1 MLRLRASNSAGI
13 FSGASGGLTPVQSAT
28 LDGLLAKIKLTDK
41 QAEKRDE
48 LIAKRDAKS
57 ELSEGAKSII
67 EELIDEPMYMYKDSF
82 GNRETEKGTRVEDE
96 SIELYNRIFF
106 TDYKKL
112 VEGDEFYELSYKC
125 LGGHPD
131 IVDKE
136 RLKVIDIKSPW
147 SKKTFPKLE
156 SKAEKKVKAS
166 GYDWQLKSYLFM
178 LRKMTGL
185 DWRDGEVAYMLSDT
199 PEDLLNEWDEPTLHY
214 MGDIPDQLRATIVK
228 VTLTDD
234 DIAVMDAMLDAS
246 IEYAKWYTEYL
257 KTKNQ

>member
-1 MLRLRASNSAGI
+1 MIRLRASNSSGI

-28 LDGLLAKIKLTDK
+28 LDGLLAKVKLTEI
-41 QAEKRDE
+41 QAAKRDE
-48 LIAKRDAKS
+48 LIAKRDAKP
-57 ELSEGAKSII
+57 ELSDGAKTII
-67 EELIDEPMYMYKDSF
+67 EDIVNTTAYQYKDSF
-82 GNRETEKGTRVEDE
+82 GSRETDKGTRVEDD

-112 VEGDEFYELSYKC
+112 VEGDEFYELVYKC

-131 IVDKE
+131 IADKK
-136 RLKVIDIKSPW
+136 RLKVVDIKSPW

-156 SKAEKKVKAS
+156 SKAQKKVKEA
-166 GYDWQLKSYLFM
+166 GYDWQIKSYLFM

-214 MGDIPDQLRATIVK
+214 MGDVPDQLRATIVK

-234 DIAVMDAMLDAS
+234 EIAVMDAALDAS
-246 IEYAKWYTEYL
+246 IEYAKWYTDYL

>member
-1 MLRLRASNSAGI
+1 MLKLRASNSSGI
-13 FSGASGGLTPVQSAT
+13 FSGATGGLTPLQAST
-28 LDGLLAKIKLTDK
+28 LEGLLAKIKLTDK

-48 LIAKRDAKS
+48 LIAKRDANP
-57 ELSEGAKSII
+57 ELSDGAKTII
-67 EELIDEPMYMYKDSF
+67 EELIDEPIYMYKDSF

-96 SIELYNRIFF
+96 SIDLYNRIFF

-112 VEGDEFYELSYKC
+112 VEGDEFYELAYKC

-131 IVDKE
+131 IADKE

-185 DWRDGEVAYMLSDT
+185 DWRDGEVAYMLTDT

-214 MGDIPDQLRATIVK
+214 MGDIPDHLRATIVK
-228 VTLTDD
+228 VTLTDE

-246 IEYAKWYTEYL
+246 IEYAIKYINYL
-257 KTKNQ
+257 NLKNL

>member
-1 MLRLRASNSAGI
+1 MLRLRASNSSGI
-13 FSGASGGLTPVQSAT
+13 FSGASGGLTPLQSST
-28 LDGLLAKIKLTDK
+28 LDGLLAKIKLTEI
-41 QAEKRDE
+41 QAAKRDE
-48 LIAKRDAKS
+48 LIAKRDAKP
-57 ELSEGAKSII
+57 ELSDGAKSII

-112 VEGDEFYELSYKC
+112 VEGDEFYELKYKC

-185 DWRDGEVAYMLSDT
+185 DWRDGEVAYMLTDT

-214 MGDIPDQLRATIVK
+214 MGYIPDHLRATIVK
-228 VTLTDD
+228 VTLTDE

-246 IEYAKWYTEYL
+246 IEYAIKYINYL
-257 KTKNQ
+257 NLKNL

>member
-1 MLRLRASNSAGI
+1 MIKLRASNSSGI
-13 FSGASGGLTPVQSAT
+13 FSGATGGLTPVQSAT
-28 LDGLLAKIKLTDK
+28 LDGLLAKVKLTEI
-41 QAEKRDE
+41 QAAKRNE
-48 LIAKRDAKS
+48 LIAKRDAKPD
-57 ELSEGAKSII
+57 LSDGAKTII
-67 EELIDEPMYMYKDSF
+67 EDIINTDAYQ
-82 GNRETEKGTRVEDE
+82 
-96 SIELYNRIFF
+96 LYNRIFF

-131 IVDKE
+131 IVDTK

-156 SKAEKKVKAS
+156 SKAQKKVKES
-166 GYDWQLKSYLFM
+166 GYDWQIKSYLLM

-214 MGDIPDQLRATIVK
+214 MGDVPDQLRATIVK

-234 DIAVMDAMLDAS
+234 EIAVMDAALDAS
-246 IEYAKWYTEYL
+246 IEYAKWYTDYL
-257 KTKNQ
+257 KTKNL

>member
-1 MLRLRASNSAGI
+1 MLRLRASNSSGI
-13 FSGASGGLTPVQSAT
+13 FSGATGGLTPVQSAT
-28 LDGLLAKIKLTDK
+28 LEGLLAKIKLTDK

-48 LIAKRDAKS
+48 LIAKRDTKP

-125 LGGHPD
+125 LDGHPD
-131 IVDKE
+131 IADKK

-156 SKAEKKVKAS
+156 SKAQKKVKES
-166 GYDWQLKSYLFM
+166 GYDWQIKSYLFM

>member
-1 MLRLRASNSAGI
+1 MLKLRASNSSGI
-13 FSGASGGLTPVQSAT
+13 FSGATGGLTPLQAST
-28 LDGLLAKIKLTDK
+28 IEGLLAQIKLTDK

-48 LIAKRDAKS
+48 LLAKRDAKP
-57 ELSEGAKSII
+57 ELSEGAKTII
-67 EELIDEPMYMYKDSF
+67 EELIDEPIYMYKDSF

-96 SIELYNRIFF
+96 SIDLYNRIFF

-112 VEGDEFYELSYKC
+112 VEGDEFYELAYKC

-131 IVDKE
+131 IADKE
-136 RLKVIDIKSPW
+136 RLKVIDVKSPW

-185 DWRDGEVAYMLSDT
+185 DWRDGEVAYMLTDT

-214 MGDIPDQLRATIVK
+214 MGDIPDHLRATIVK
-228 VTLTDD
+228 VTLTDE

-246 IEYAKWYTEYL
+246 IEYANWYTKYL
-257 KTKNQ
+257 NNKNL